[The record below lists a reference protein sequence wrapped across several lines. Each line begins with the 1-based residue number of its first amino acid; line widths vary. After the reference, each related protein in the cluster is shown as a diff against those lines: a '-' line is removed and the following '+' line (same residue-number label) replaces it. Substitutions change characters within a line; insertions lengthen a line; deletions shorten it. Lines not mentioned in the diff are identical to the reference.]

1 MTTNGDYQE
10 KEQKDYLR
18 EENKDYSTINSQED
32 VYENSIRME
41 HIDSVEEMLKIKDH
55 NEMDSRIF
63 KNTLN
68 ISRKLKSISKKLSEQ
83 FFLNREEVDSLIY
96 CLKFIDTLNLFMNSQ
111 SVDALNKLV
120 YEINELVM
128 MINTLD
134 TKDLI
139 LKKIRYT
146 EMTVIYFKKKLFK
159 NLFFGDGAPLGE
171 EIERCLDCVTSNG
184 SFDQKMFK
192 QMQNVFWVVQ
202 NNIEENL
209 RKKLS
214 QRMAEMK
221 LLSLRSKKGRYNY
234 YEDYD
239 DYSDYKNFSHT
250 DDNCYDYYENFM
262 ENEKPYNYSQN
273 DYYNTQRNSRKK
285 NSNYY
290 NSDRNFG
297 QESEGKDNEFQG
309 KVRER
314 KFSYSRD
321 TIHSNYYY
329 NSLNFSQNCITPNNN
344 NLVSGNNQS
353 EDINHATSTQT
364 YPKPTS
370 GSTSDNKTYISS
382 NNPQLIQTPASYIM
396 HDQINASNTLTTSD
410 NTVPIKKYVDDS
422 VEVFTTVLNSN
433 NPSSNF
439 KKNTQNY
446 YHENTNNYYKNYNYH
461 KYDKNDFNSKYLNSQ
476 LNQQHYG
483 NYNYN
488 YNYYKDYS
496 QNQNVN
502 SSNPQ
507 ISTHHSSTLSHG
519 KETNKIKKVKSK
531 KKSSCA
537 NEAQLAEEVIIK
549 ENKPENDQNQNNF
562 ISANEQYNQE
572 QTQPEGDLM
581 GCSTNYNMT
590 NSEPFVEANQ
600 AQEPSNNVN
609 NGNTSNADV
618 TEVIS
623 VQINANK
630 RYGSN
635 YNHNYNS
642 NYKNPKYG
650 GNNYYYNNST
660 YTNNSNSKYFYNGVK
675 KESYQYY
682 ENKSFPQDHE
692 VGKEKDVTNYRNK
705 SMKENK
711 WDKKYYNDRNYN
723 KYPNFKHEFVEVADP
738 IRKQSEITQEEQVNQ
753 KKTEEPKEAH
763 GSGSS
768 KGEYVQIDVEKM
780 FSNESLGEDNEA
792 ANSEKGK
799 EEIPPILE
807 ENITNTQNCINGQQN
822 PHELQQNPE
831 SNHNQNSQ
839 SEHSSEVDE
848 HEDVEDLN
856 DEDENILEAED
867 EDDEESEDQ
876 EMIQAEFDK
885 FIRES
890 NMISGNKNFNEDYYN
905 RESDTKNNKV
915 IFEDEVKNVD
925 AETPVKNDKNILN
938 CEKKEEDVI
947 ENSESDSKL
956 KEATRNYMESLKSID
971 PKVILEIRDKLNE
984 DGKKTDKSNEKSD
997 EKNLEKQ
1004 DDTENATIN
1013 NITSLQGNSH
1023 STEDFF
1029 NQRQYN
1035 KVPIQNYIFSN
1046 YAHFFYRGR
1055 DSNIHRE
1062 YFALKCLEGENS
1074 SLVTK
1079 NIESF
1084 ESKILIPIY
1093 QRINFNVNK
1102 KRGIY
1107 FYTYTKYKKLI
1118 YRVLTKDKIL
1128 KKVKPYGSYM
1138 NNFLIDSGDID
1149 ICIVP
1154 KCGILEFSQYLE
1166 KIKEEIIGG
1175 VNFYLF

>member
-10 KEQKDYLR
+10 KDQKDYLR
-18 EENKDYSTINSQED
+18 DENKDYSTINSQED

-111 SVDALNKLV
+111 SIDALNKLV

-159 NLFFGDGAPLGE
+159 NLFFGDGVALGE

-250 DDNCYDYYENFM
+250 DDNGYDYYENFM

-314 KFSYSRD
+314 KFSYTRD
-321 TIHSNYYY
+321 TNHSNYY
-329 NSLNFSQNCITPNNN
+329 NSQNFSQNCITPNNN
-344 NLVSGNNQS
+344 NLVSGNYKS
-353 EDINHATSTQT
+353 EDINHATSTQIN
-364 YPKPTS
+364 PKPTS

-382 NNPQLIQTPASYIM
+382 NNPQQIQTPASFIM
-396 HDQINASNTLTTSD
+396 NDQVNASNTLTTGD
-410 NTVPIKKYVDDS
+410 NTAPGKKYVDDS

-461 KYDKNDFNSKYLNSQ
+461 KNDKNNFNSNYLNGQ

-502 SSNPQ
+502 SSHP
-507 ISTHHSSTLSHG
+507 HSSTPQSSHFSQG

-537 NEAQLAEEVIIK
+537 NEAQLAEEVTIK
-549 ENKPENDQNQNNF
+549 ENKPENDQNQNNV

-590 NSEPFVEANQ
+590 SSEPFVEANQ

-609 NGNTSNADV
+609 NRNSSNADV

-635 YNHNYNS
+635 YNHNYNP
-642 NYKNPKYG
+642 NYKNPKYL

-692 VGKEKDVTNYRNK
+692 FSKEKDVTNYRNN

-711 WDKKYYNDRNYN
+711 WGKKYYNDRNYN
-723 KYPNFKHEFVEVADP
+723 KYPNLKHEFVEVADP
-738 IRKQSEITQEEQVNQ
+738 IRKPSEITQEEQVNE

-792 ANSEKGK
+792 CNSEKGK

-807 ENITNTQNCINGQQN
+807 ENISNNQNYINGEQN
-822 PHELQQNPE
+822 RAELQQNPE

-839 SEHSSEVDE
+839 NEHSSEVDE
-848 HEDVEDLN
+848 LEDVEDLN

-925 AETPVKNDKNILN
+925 AQTPVKNDKKFLN
-938 CEKKEEDVI
+938 CEKKEEEVI

-984 DGKKTDKSNEKSD
+984 EGKKTDKSNEKSD
-997 EKNLEKQ
+997 EKNMEKQ

-1013 NITSLQGNSH
+1013 NITSLQGSSH

-1107 FYTYTKYKKLI
+1107 FYTFTKYKKLI